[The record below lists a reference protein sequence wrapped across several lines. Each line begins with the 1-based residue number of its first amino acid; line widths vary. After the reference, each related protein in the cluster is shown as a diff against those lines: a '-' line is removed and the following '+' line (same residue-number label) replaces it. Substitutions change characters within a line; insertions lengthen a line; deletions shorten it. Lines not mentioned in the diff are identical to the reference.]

1 MEDEVLI
8 ALREQLEC
16 YVQLR
21 KLAKTQHECIQDSRN
36 EELLEVLGQRQGLLE
51 QMARLEKVILPAKRN
66 WLEFAEKLTTE
77 LRSEAEELVAETRR
91 LLEEIAAADRDDTLV
106 LQQRKFNAGKAI
118 GQAVGARKFNASYAQ
133 AAYGGKGKE
142 RLDIQR

>member
-8 ALREQLEC
+8 ALREQLAC

-36 EELLEVLGQRQGLLE
+36 EELLEVLSRRQGLLDE
-51 QMARLEKVILPAKRN
+51 MARLEKIILPAKRN
-66 WLEFAEKLTTE
+66 WQEYAEKLTTE

-91 LLEEIAAADRDDTLV
+91 LLEEIAAADRDDALV

-118 GQAVGARKFNASYAQ
+118 NQAVVARKFNTTYAQ
-133 AAYGGKGKE
+133 AAYGGKPKE